1 MALRVVLLLGLVS
14 AFGDITYESA
24 RSVSGPYLALLG
36 AGAGAIGLVSGLGEF
51 VAYAPRLL
59 AGYVADRTR
68 AYWVGTFLGYG
79 LLLSIPLLALANRW
93 ETAAALLI
101 AERVGK
107 AVRSPSRDAILSH
120 ATKEMGRGWGFALHE
135 ALDQIGAVI
144 GPLIVAAAFLLTGGY
159 RRGFSIL
166 WIPALLTL
174 LALVIAWR
182 CAPSPELF
190 EISAAPPDT
199 YRSPCPVTPSHCA
212 SRASSPCR

>member
-1 MALRVVLLLGLVS
+1 MS
-14 AFGDITYESA
+14 
-24 RSVSGPYLALLG
+24 
-36 AGAGAIGLVSGLGEF
+36 
-51 VAYAPRLL
+51 
-59 AGYVADRTR
+59 
-68 AYWVGTFLGYG
+68 TFLGYG

-107 AVRSPSRDAILSH
+107 AVRTPSRDAILSH

-182 CAPSPELF
+182 CAVAR
-190 EISAAPPDT
+190 IVRDQRSAARHLSVALPGDAQPLCEP
-199 YRSPCPVTPSHCA
+199 R
-212 SRASSPCR
+212 